1 MLFLF
6 GWAASLSATSFLA
19 AAKMGPRRALALIHM
34 LPSNFDLKL
43 YREHMSCR
51 CFTVGAITHPPV
63 WQHAHGQATSISRL
77 EGLISKATCMC
88 TVGGGG
94 NGDDNGGDDGGV
106 DTDYDHD
113 DGGGGGG
120 GYEDLYHWRLPR
132 W

>member
-63 WQHAHGQATSISRL
+63 WQHAHGRVLEPIIDFSDDRYQKQKACFKISTA
-77 EGLISKATCMC
+77 S
-88 TVGGGG
+88 
-94 NGDDNGGDDGGV
+94 NPP
-106 DTDYDHD
+106 
-113 DGGGGGG
+113 
-120 GYEDLYHWRLPR
+120 DLH
-132 W
+132 